1 MSRSK
6 RQSGDWSRRLKGNQ
20 ITIDNKLR
28 PPRLT
33 RSHNSFLEEVHI
45 DSPEYN
51 LLVRLYVPSDVLI
64 HNNRVS
70 KKQLLLYLPQ
80 IVRPSYKRLNFELH
94 VFLSTIVTSYVALW
108 YLRVLNT
115 DKFDFV
121 ARVYGLLCDVFVDIS
136 RRIED
141 VLSLRLFDLAS
152 DLALVVESH
161 VQDVKMDGG
170 SRSFEANFKV
180 RPILSEGLE
189 RDYLRAS
196 HVLFSSEENLN
207 LDYLRVLARNIVAC
221 SLARSGAKLDSE
233 IAESL
238 LTSIVGD
245 LVLQALV
252 VKILAPRFIRGT
264 IVSTIADKLEGREIA
279 KKSKPLPLWERL
291 SARWAWLHANLGFF
305 RLALR
310 TSTESPS
317 TYSIFHNPLV
327 SLANTATLF
336 DQRRPLLAGAFRF
349 LASAM
354 SYAPRAA
361 NLDSLGRKIVVK
373 TVLTSRVVQDASLA
387 EIAHLLRDSLFG
399 DKPGPTAEPP
409 SNLELALRIYD
420 ALDELLIEKTGFGLL
435 WLAYKHETK
444 ADLVQDIEGFLSLF
458 DGPDPEFSGLN
469 ALMIMRCVDT
479 IAIYLYPELAEDV

>member
-1 MSRSK
+1 M
-6 RQSGDWSRRLKGNQ
+6 KGNQ
-20 ITIDNKLR
+20 ITIDTKLR
-28 PPRLT
+28 PPRLA
-33 RSHNSFLEEVHI
+33 RPHNSFLEEVHI

-70 KKQLLLYLPQ
+70 KKQLLLFLPQ

-121 ARVYGLLCDVFVDIS
+121 ARVYGLLCDVFVDVA
-136 RRIED
+136 RRIEE
-141 VLSLRLFDLAS
+141 VLSRRLFDLAN

-170 SRSFEANFKV
+170 QRRFEAKFRA
-180 RPILSEGLE
+180 RPIGSEGLE

-196 HVLFSSEENLN
+196 HVLFSSEDSLN

-221 SLARSGAKLDSE
+221 SLARSGATLDSE

-264 IVSTIADKLEGREIA
+264 IVSTIADKLEAREAA
-279 KKSKPLPLWERL
+279 KKAKPLPLWERL
-291 SARWAWLHANLGFF
+291 SARWASLHDNLGFLG
-305 RLALR
+305 LALR
-310 TSTESPS
+310 TNVESRRS
-317 TYSIFHNPLV
+317 AYSIFHNPLV
-327 SLANTATLF
+327 SLVNTATLF
-336 DQRRPLLAGAFRF
+336 ENRRPLLAGALRF
-349 LASAM
+349 MGSAM
-354 SYAPRAA
+354 SYIPGSA
-361 NLDSLGRKIVVK
+361 NVDSLGRKLAVK
-373 TVLTSRVVQDASLA
+373 AVLTSRVMQDASLA
-387 EIAHLLRDSLFG
+387 EVAQLLRDSLFG
-399 DKPGPTAEPP
+399 DKPSSPAEPP
-409 SNLELALRIYD
+409 SNLELALRIHN
-420 ALDELLIEKTGFGLL
+420 AVDELLVEKTGLGLL
-435 WLAYKHETK
+435 WLAYKHDTK
-444 ADLVQDIEGFLSLF
+444 AELVQDIEGFLALF

-469 ALMIMRCVDT
+469 ALMLMRCVDT